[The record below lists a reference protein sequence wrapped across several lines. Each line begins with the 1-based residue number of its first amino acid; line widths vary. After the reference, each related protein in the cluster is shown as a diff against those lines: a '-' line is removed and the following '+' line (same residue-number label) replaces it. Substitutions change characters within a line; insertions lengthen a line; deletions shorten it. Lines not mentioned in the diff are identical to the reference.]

1 MKSCQAYSPLFPS
14 LRKGLLNC
22 AVDSRLG
29 SDVTGISLLSRLGS
43 DVTGIS
49 LLSRLGSDVTGI
61 SLLRKLGRAGLSLL
75 SRLGSD
81 VTTWPGSD
89 VITCRAGL
97 LLLGITGEKAVERA
111 VFCIML
117 QFWGK
122 RSVR

>member
-1 MKSCQAYSPLFPS
+1 M
-14 LRKGLLNC
+14 
-22 AVDSRLG
+22 DSRLG

-49 LLSRLGSDVTGI
+49 LLSRLGSDVTGL

-75 SRLGSD
+75 RRPGSD
-81 VTTWPGSD
+81 VITWPGSD
-89 VITCRAGL
+89 VITWSGSDVTTCRAGL

-117 QFWGK
+117 QFWGERGVLGK
-122 RSVR
+122 SGGKL